1 MKERQAER
9 LHPLHI
15 GRGLGVGGC
24 SLFRFLRQEMKNN
37 ILIKIC
43 VFYAFYL
50 VLSNKFATFAPEI
63 WNRFPLVPHIFIYK
77 RMLNLS

>member
-24 SLFRFLRQEMKNN
+24 SLFRFLRQEMKSN
-37 ILIKIC
+37 ILIKLC
-43 VFYAFYL
+43 EFYAIYL
-50 VLSNKFATFAPEI
+50 VLSNKFGTFAAEK
-63 WNRFPLVPHIFIYK
+63 WNRFPLAPIISVYK
-77 RMLNLS
+77 RTLNYP